1 MNAQR
6 ILELIHT
13 DVCGPMSQPAWD
25 GSRYFVSFIDDFSR
39 ASMIYGIEKK
49 FIEYVAMT
57 EAKHNV
63 KMAKVKA
70 DNGGE

>member
-1 MNAQR
+1 
-6 ILELIHT
+6 
-13 DVCGPMSQPAWD
+13 MSQPAWD

-49 FIEYVAMT
+49 SDVLKKFIEYVAMT